1 MLLTSFRSIYIA
13 EHLIGVMTMSHLC
26 PRFEKAME
34 ILSKRWVG
42 LILSELLAGAKRFS
56 EMESD
61 LPISARLL
69 SERLKLLEREGI
81 IKREVYS
88 EFPVR
93 IEYTLTEQGRCL
105 APGIREIKRC
115 AEGWIDLEDQDH
127 ANHLLPLSFKT
138 TTFLL

>member
-1 MLLTSFRSIYIA
+1 
-13 EHLIGVMTMSHLC
+13 MSHLC

-93 IEYTLTEQGRCL
+93 IEYTLTEKGQAL
-105 APGIREIKRC
+105 APVIREIKRW
-115 AEGWIDLEDQDH
+115 AEGWIDLEDQEQ
-127 ANHLLPLSFKT
+127 ANHL
-138 TTFLL
+138 